1 MDDFSLSD
9 SEFKVVMEDFNEKT
23 GELFALVITPV
34 GDKLGYTATLVSQD
48 PPAELCK
55 ASAADPVA
63 AIMMAYS
70 RGMVAYEEAMERI
83 AKNEAAYNE
92 ASGEDD

>member
-9 SEFKVVMEDFNEKT
+9 SEFTVVMEDFNEKT
-23 GELFALVITPV
+23 NELFALVVTPV

-55 ASAADPVA
+55 ASAADPVT
-63 AIMMAYS
+63 AILMAYG
-70 RGMVAYEEAMERI
+70 RGLVAYEEAMERI

-92 ASGEDD
+92 AFGEDE